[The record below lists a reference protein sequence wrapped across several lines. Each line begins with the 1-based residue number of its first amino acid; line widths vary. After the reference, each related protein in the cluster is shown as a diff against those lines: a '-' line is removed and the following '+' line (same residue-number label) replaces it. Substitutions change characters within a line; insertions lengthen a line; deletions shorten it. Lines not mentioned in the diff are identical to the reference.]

1 MMLPTHIVMGGFIG
15 LALSIIDP
23 TTLSLYIYIGMIAG
37 VIPDV
42 DIFLEHR
49 KTLHRPLEYLLV
61 FTTLIFTY
69 ALFQLNSILVVAAL
83 FGSMSIHCI
92 SELFG
97 QGKTMNPD
105 LKTDDR
111 CVYNHLAQ
119 NWLKP
124 KRVVKVASIRDL
136 MILMVFSIPLMFYAS
151 MPIFIV
157 TISVL
162 GSGVLMVLLN
172 DWLTK
177 NLLSD
182 YDRFSEALQE
192 YIGHGPE
199 VAK

>member
-15 LALSIIDP
+15 LVLSLIDP
-23 TTLSLYIYIGMIAG
+23 SKASLYIYIGMFAG
-37 VIPDV
+37 IIPDF

-49 KTLHRPLEYLLV
+49 KTLHRPLEYLMVFTALV
-61 FTTLIFTY
+61 FSY
-69 ALFQLNSILVVAAL
+69 ALFQLNSVLALAAL

-92 SELFG
+92 FELFG

-111 CVYNHLAQ
+111 GVYNHLAQ

-124 KRVVKVASIRDL
+124 KRIVKVGSMKDL
-136 MILMVFSIPLMFYAS
+136 LILTVFSIPLMFYAS
-151 MPIFIV
+151 TSIIIV
-157 TISVL
+157 TISTL
-162 GSGVLMVLLN
+162 ASGVLMVLLN

-182 YDRFSEALQE
+182 YDRFSEVLQE
-192 YIGHGPE
+192 YIGYGPE